1 MRKKKC
7 VYQALSLSLSLSL
20 ERESKSKS
28 KREREGENKSGGER
42 EEREE
47 GVGPSLGPTTPAVIS
62 NHLHYHIRW
71 YILDRHVSYTP
82 PVELV
87 PPGTPALS

>member
-1 MRKKKC
+1 MRIPG
-7 VYQALSLSLSLSL
+7 SLSLSLSL
-20 ERESKSKS
+20 ESESES
-28 KREREGENKSGGER
+28 EGENKSGGER

-62 NHLHYHIRW
+62 NHPRYHIGW
-71 YILDRHVSYTP
+71 YIPYRRVSYAP
-82 PVELV
+82 PVEPV